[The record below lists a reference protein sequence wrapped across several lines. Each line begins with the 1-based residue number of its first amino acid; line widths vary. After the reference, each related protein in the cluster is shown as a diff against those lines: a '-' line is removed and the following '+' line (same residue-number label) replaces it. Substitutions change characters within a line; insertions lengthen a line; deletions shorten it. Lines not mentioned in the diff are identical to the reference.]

1 MKYKLTLSII
11 LGILLIAGVIAG
23 GVITAISRDVIV
35 DKPIADSLVTKGI
48 TEIQKGQMT
57 CDGEKCWIH
66 LYKANVI
73 NTEIITSA
81 TKDLTTCARP
91 VCQIVER
98 AICQQPVCE
107 MIGEEVCQEPICDE
121 KGNCEKPICELIE
134 REVCQQPVCEMIGEE
149 VCDEPVCTTTRVT
162 KTKAEIVADLDNEF
176 NKRMI
181 DVNNQLTPRTLP
193 IADTQDTAT
202 AITIKART
210 VTPITEEPILGE
222 EVK

>member
-1 MKYKLTLSII
+1 
-11 LGILLIAGVIAG
+11 
-23 GVITAISRDVIV
+23 
-35 DKPIADSLVTKGI
+35 
-48 TEIQKGQMT
+48 
-57 CDGEKCWIH
+57 
-66 LYKANVI
+66 
-73 NTEIITSA
+73 
-81 TKDLTTCARP
+81 
-91 VCQIVER
+91 
-98 AICQQPVCE
+98 